1 MKKLLKE
8 YGFSCFE
15 QYYSMVVES
24 FLNGQPEQAKE
35 QFKALSKADRKE
47 CFMYSVNKYGLNT
60 KSSKFL
66 LNLL

>member
-15 QYYSMVVES
+15 QYHSMVIDS
-24 FLNGQPEQAKE
+24 ILNGQLEQAKD
-35 QFKALSKADRKE
+35 QFKALSKQDRKE
-47 CFMYSVNKYGLNT
+47 CFVYSVNEFGISA